1 MLQLI
6 LHDLNIFPIQVRGFN
21 LLLFAILSSR
31 SQSCGKLDTMMRK
44 PCFFLFF
51 SCSYS
56 GFGCVSDM
64 ANAAV
69 PCGMGLRK
77 ISDESEVVAGIHVCS
92 DIHVRAS
99 TRGKSQ
105 GGEDKK

>member
-1 MLQLI
+1 
-6 LHDLNIFPIQVRGFN
+6 
-21 LLLFAILSSR
+21 
-31 SQSCGKLDTMMRK
+31 
-44 PCFFLFF
+44 
-51 SCSYS
+51 
-56 GFGCVSDM
+56 M

-99 TRGKSQ
+99 TRRSLCHEESMWEESGRRR
-105 GGEDKK
+105 